1 VRDGPRSLRVSTAPV
16 SGAVA
21 WLGVTPAERGSSV
34 DLPPPFV
41 SVADVRR
48 ARAGATDG
56 GLVLADVRWY
66 LDGRSG
72 REAFLSGHLPGAVFV
87 DLEEVLAGEPGPGV
101 GRHPL
106 PDPTRLAE
114 GLGALGIPE
123 DARVVA
129 YDDCGSLVAA
139 RLVYLLRVL
148 GQPAQLL
155 DGGLA
160 AWDGPVETGPPATRP
175 RCRRPARPWP
185 PDGFVELSWVR
196 EWSEREAAGLPGV
209 PGSAAEPD
217 LDGGEPD
224 ASAGRPEAAPAV
236 VLDVRAPERYRG
248 EYEPIDPRAG
258 HVPGARNL
266 PATELSDPASGRLR
280 SAAEIRAA
288 LGVIEPISPAR
299 EPEVVAYCGSGVN
312 ACFALLALE
321 AAGLR
326 RLRLWPGSWSQWST
340 CPDLPVATGPSSASG
355 PVRGSLGRP

>member
-1 VRDGPRSLRVSTAPV
+1 MTAV
-16 SGAVA
+16 
-21 WLGVTPAERGSSV
+21 ERGSSV

-41 SVADVRR
+41 SAADVRR
-48 ARAGATDG
+48 ALTGSADWATDD

-72 REAFLSGHLPGAVFV
+72 REAFSRRHLPGAVFV

-114 GLGALGIPE
+114 GLGDLGIPE

-139 RLVYLLRVL
+139 RLVYLLRAL

-160 AWDGPVETGPPATRP
+160 AWDGPVETGLSGTRP
-175 RCRRPARPWP
+175 RCRRPVRPWP
-185 PDGFVELSWVR
+185 PEGFVGLSWVQ
-196 EWSEREAAGLPGV
+196 EWSERAAARVRGA
-209 PGSAAEPD
+209 PGSPAGPD
-217 LDGGEPD
+217 LGGGEPH
-224 ASAGRPEAAPAV
+224 ASADRAESAPAV

-248 EYEPIDPRAG
+248 EHEPIDPRAG
-258 HVPGARNL
+258 HVPGAHNL
-266 PATELSDPASGRLR
+266 PATGLCDPASGRLR
-280 SAAEIRAA
+280 SPAEIRAA
-288 LGVIEPISPAR
+288 LGAIVPISPAR

-340 CPDLPVATGPSSASG
+340 CPGVPVATGPSPA
-355 PVRGSLGRP
+355 

>member
-1 VRDGPRSLRVSTAPV
+1 M
-16 SGAVA
+16 
-21 WLGVTPAERGSSV
+21 TPAAHGSSV
-34 DLPPPFV
+34 DLPPPFL
-41 SVADVRR
+41 SPADFRR
-48 ARAGATDG
+48 ALVEATEGSADG
-56 GLVLADVRWY
+56 DLVLADVRWY

-72 REAFLSGHLPGAVFV
+72 REAFARGHVPGAVFV

-114 GLGALGIPE
+114 GLGALGIAE

-148 GQPAQLL
+148 GQRAQLL

-160 AWDGPVETGPPATRP
+160 AWEGPVETGPPAARP
-175 RCRRPARPWP
+175 GCRRPARPWP
-185 PDGFVELSWVR
+185 PDGFVDLSWVQ
-196 EWSEREAAGLPGV
+196 EWSDREVVRLPGA
-209 PGSAAEPD
+209 PGSGSARPASRRSSAARPH
-217 LDGGEPD
+217 LDADGAHPPTSRAD
-224 ASAGRPEAAPAV
+224 PPPVDSRLEAAPAV
-236 VLDVRAPERYRG
+236 VLDVRAPARYCG
-248 EYEPIDPRAG
+248 DHEPIDPRAG

-266 PATELSDPASGRLR
+266 PASDLSDPASGRLR
-280 SAAEIRAA
+280 SPAEIRAA
-288 LGVIEPISPAR
+288 LGALGVVRQAR
-299 EPEVVAYCGSGVN
+299 EPEVVVYCGSGVN

-340 CPDLPVATGPSSASG
+340 CPDVPVSTGPS
-355 PVRGSLGRP
+355 VV